1 MITPIIHHSLRNS
14 GLGSGKL
21 QSMGPIGQNSN
32 LIQGGAI
39 QPHLCSALEA
49 VEQIQANR
57 FLPTPLQRLLG
68 IPREG
73 QLPPA
78 SLHSGCGKRNCGGE
92 SKAWSLRA
100 PWLQSPI
107 LRQNLLVLWW
117 QGASGSA
124 RAAVGIPE
132 SLLPLK
138 SRRYGGEA
146 FMLRKLTGA

>member
-1 MITPIIHHSLRNS
+1 MITPIIHHSLSNS

-57 FLPTPLQRLLG
+57 FLLTPLQRLLG

-78 SLHSGCGKRNCGGE
+78 SCTLAAGRETMEGKA
-92 SKAWSLRA
+92 K
-100 PWLQSPI
+100 P
-107 LRQNLLVLWW
+107 
-117 QGASGSA
+117 GASGHPGS
-124 RAAVGIPE
+124 
-132 SLLPLK
+132 SLQSLDK
-138 SRRYGGEA
+138 T
-146 FMLRKLTGA
+146 F